1 MSAAFPR
8 RDVRLRS
15 ARPLRVRIEGGAS
28 ATLVSLLQLA
38 QGIGNGLIAYN
49 RTYGEWCNKLR
60 ARRR

>member
-49 RTYGEWCNKLR
+49 RTYR
-60 ARRR
+60 